1 MKKVILFS
9 VLLCFCVGCVVALGN
24 SDSAKNTIQSCIDAG
39 GSAVIE
45 KGELTKCEQQPK

>member
-1 MKKVILFS
+1 MKTLIICLIS
-9 VLLCFCVGCVVALGN
+9 LLLTGCVVALGN
-24 SDSAKNTIQSCIDAG
+24 SDSAKNAIQSCIDAG